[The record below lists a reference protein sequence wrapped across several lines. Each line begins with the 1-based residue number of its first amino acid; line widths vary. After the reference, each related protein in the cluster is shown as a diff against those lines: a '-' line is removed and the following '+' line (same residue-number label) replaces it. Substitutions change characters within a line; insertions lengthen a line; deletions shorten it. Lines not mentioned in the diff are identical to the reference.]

1 MRHPIRLLR
10 RRLSMRSSRAV
21 AAAWAATALFVI
33 APAAPPAAAQTVRDL
48 LRQTTPD
55 SLRLA
60 LALSDADEIRAGQM
74 ATANLLGVAPL
85 IQDEELQRY
94 VNRVG
99 RWIALGSKRPD
110 LPWRFGVIESAD
122 VNAFAAPG
130 GYVLITRGLYASLGD
145 EAELAGVLGHEIA
158 HVAER
163 HQVELMRK
171 SLLLESGAKAL
182 GRELEGDQKKEELL
196 RRYVGTGAEM
206 FARRLD
212 QGAEFEADRQGVI
225 LAARAGYSP
234 FGLPAV
240 LQKIAS
246 VPRNDDRVSLLY
258 ATHPAPEQRLRQL
271 DALSESLYPHEG
283 AAGHLDPLR

>member
-1 MRHPIRLLR
+1 MRHTARPLRLR
-10 RRLSMRSSRAV
+10 FWMRGCTSV
-21 AAAWAATALFVI
+21 AATCAAATLLVI
-33 APAAPPAAAQTVRDL
+33 ASAAPPAAAQTVRDL

-85 IQDEELQRY
+85 VQDEELQRY

-271 DALSESLYPHEG
+271 DALSESLYQHEG
-283 AAGHLDPLR
+283 AAGHLYPLR

>member
-85 IQDEELQRY
+85 VHDEELQRY

-110 LPWRFGVIESAD
+110 LPWHFGVIESAD

-145 EAELAGVLGHEIA
+145 EAELAGVIAHEIA
-158 HVAER
+158 HIAER
-163 HQVELMRK
+163 HQIELMRK
-171 SLLLESGAKAL
+171 SLLLERGAKAL
-182 GRELEGDQKKEELL
+182 EGELAGDKQKEELL
-196 RRYVGTGAEM
+196 RRHVGTGAEM

-212 QGAEFEADRQGVI
+212 QGAEFEADRHGVI

-246 VPRNDDRVSLLY
+246 VPRSDDRVSLLY

-271 DALSESLYPHEG
+271 DAMSESLYRYDG
-283 AAGHLDPLR
+283 AAGELYPLR